1 MVERKYITITKTN
14 KTTSGTEVY
23 GNLSTAEPSS
33 AGRRSIRCRNLR
45 DKKGCD
51 NIATYGTIMN
61 NGMTQDERWNTRYE
75 EVKSFIEGNKR
86 NPSKYVA
93 EERLM
98 VHFLKRGRK
107 MLNAGELTEPRY
119 SQFLEL
125 LELCEKYKHVNQ
137 YV

>member
-1 MVERKYITITKTN
+1 MRFSERLGQCMNCFI
-14 KTTSGTEVY
+14 
-23 GNLSTAEPSS
+23 
-33 AGRRSIRCRNLR
+33 CR
-45 DKKGCD
+45 
-51 NIATYGTIMN
+51 
-61 NGMTQDERWNTRYE
+61 GMTQEERWQKRYE
-75 EVKSFIEGNKR
+75 EVVDFIEANKR

-107 MLNAGELTEPRY
+107 MLNAGELAEPRF

-125 LELCEKYKHVNQ
+125 LELSNRYKRKNQ